1 MQQMDCLCLLA
12 DHQTLVF
19 NAGSSFFARACALT
33 AVEPPLERGLQGCPL
48 SCLCCCCV
56 CSEGPTNM
64 NNWFFCQNHL
74 AGVTAV
80 LQQVANPLL
89 LSARYQFHQID

>member
-1 MQQMDCLCLLA
+1 
-12 DHQTLVF
+12 
-19 NAGSSFFARACALT
+19 
-33 AVEPPLERGLQGCPL
+33 
-48 SCLCCCCV
+48 V